1 MVENLDLEALDLM
14 SYLSFI
20 SVYMHVKVIF
30 DYAIL
35 CIHELCQG
43 MLEYTDFGWWQAR
56 DEGSAVTLTPE
67 GGGI

>member
-1 MVENLDLEALDLM
+1 MN
-14 SYLSFI
+14 
-20 SVYMHVKVIF
+20 VKVIS
-30 DYAIL
+30 DICYNAIL